1 MSKTNKSLYFYLMLF
16 STTQGLSYFIYPILV
31 KPITFIDALFIASS
45 AFTVTGLSPVDIG
58 AQFNL
63 LGSYIIINTN
73 RLGYCYRNNA
83 HICVLNKK
91 VSLQNRFLIM
101 VTWNIDEA
109 GGVVKLIKHLAI
121 YSFITELI
129 GAFCLSLSF
138 IPKFGIGQGLFISLF
153 TAVSAFNNLVLPYLK
168 II

>member
-1 MSKTNKSLYFYLMLF
+1 
-16 STTQGLSYFIYPILV
+16 
-31 KPITFIDALFIASS
+31 
-45 AFTVTGLSPVDIG
+45 
-58 AQFNL
+58 
-63 LGSYIIINTN
+63 
-73 RLGYCYRNNA
+73 
-83 HICVLNKK
+83 
-91 VSLQNRFLIM
+91 M

-153 TAVSAFNNLVLPYLK
+153 TLYQLLIMLVLPYLK
-168 II
+168 

>member
-1 MSKTNKSLYFYLMLF
+1 MSKANKSLYFYLMLF
-16 STTQGLSYFIYPILV
+16 FSTTLVGAILLYLPYTGK

-63 LGSYIIINTN
+63 LGEVVILLLIQIGG
-73 RLGYCYRNNA
+73 LG
-83 HICVLNKK
+83 IVTVTMLIFVFLNKK

-109 GGVVKLIKHLAI
+109 GGVVKLIKH
-121 YSFITELI
+121 
-129 GAFCLSLSF
+129 
-138 IPKFGIGQGLFISLF
+138 
-153 TAVSAFNNLVLPYLK
+153 
-168 II
+168 